1 MVDKEAEEK
10 ALKEIGIPDP
20 ETREEFFYGALGACL
35 PSEDNSFAKIVQIDN
50 RKTCYVKYGRGEI
63 FDPYG
68 IDREKIKRP
77 YYSFKKVNNKIFDH
91 YVSYLKTEKRIF
103 LTRANRLMMEV

>member
-1 MVDKEAEEK
+1 MVDKKAEEK

-20 ETREEFFYGALGACL
+20 PTRAEFFYGSLGVRL
-35 PSEDNSFAKIVQIDN
+35 VSEDKAFAKTIQIDD
-50 RKTCYVKYGRGEI
+50 RKTHYIKYGRGEI

-77 YYSFKKVNNKIFDH
+77 YYSFKKVNDKIFDH
-91 YVSYLKTEKRIF
+91 YMSYLKTEKRIF